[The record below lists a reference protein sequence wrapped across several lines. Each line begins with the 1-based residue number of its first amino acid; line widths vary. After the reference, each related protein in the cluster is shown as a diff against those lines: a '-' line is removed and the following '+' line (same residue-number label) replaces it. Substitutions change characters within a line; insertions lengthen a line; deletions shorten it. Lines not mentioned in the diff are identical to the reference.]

1 MANYSFPEEGGR
13 VEPNGAK
20 TLTRKIYEALRSDIL
35 TGRRKPG
42 DRLVRKTVA
51 REMGVSPMPITE
63 ALYMLEL
70 DGLVENVPMYGCR
83 VRPMTEE
90 DIHNDQILREAI
102 ECQTA
107 RLCAER
113 ATEAELSRLAAA
125 AVRVDRLMAEGDP
138 QSVVGMNL
146 HCDFHLEIAR
156 NARCAILVEA
166 LERVWFRRNMRLN
179 WINATACKPVPY
191 DWHQK
196 LVAVLKKRDPDAA
209 TAAMRDHTR
218 WGLEKEHQAL
228 ELIQKQL
235 ALESVV

>member
-1 MANYSFPEEGGR
+1 MSS
-13 VEPNGAK
+13 K
-20 TLTRKIYEALRSDIL
+20 TLTRKIYEALRTDIL
-35 TGRRKPG
+35 NGRRRPG

-51 REMGVSPMPITE
+51 REMGVSAMPITE

-83 VRPMTEE
+83 VRPVTAE
-90 DIHNDQILREAI
+90 DIHNDQVLREAI

-107 RLCAER
+107 RICAEK
-113 ATEAELSRLAAA
+113 ATDAELSRLMAS

-146 HCDFHLEIAR
+146 HCDFHMDIAR
-156 NARCAILVEA
+156 YARCPILVDE

-179 WINATACKPVPY
+179 WINATACKPVPP

-209 TAAMRDHTR
+209 TEAMREHTR
-218 WGLEKEHQAL
+218 WGIENEHQAL
-228 ELIQKQL
+228 ELYRKQQL
-235 ALESVV
+235 ATAEA